1 MSVTRREFIFSSTAA
16 WAGTALGGGRRS
28 ISPTPDYWCTW
39 GIQNRLVKK
48 REAEN
53 PLAIAGDQGAFAAR
67 NNLTEQLVFGARG
80 WSRQMAAGFRSQ
92 LFMMLDD
99 GWDVAFDSLPSKCI
113 ERFGSL
119 EPYPARFPSM
129 GTTPLER
136 LRAIN
141 EKLKD
146 DGWQGA
152 ALWIASQREGDRHGK
167 LAPGVEDF
175 YRRRIELSARAGIRY
190 WKVDWGLR
198 SGNDFRGM
206 VSRLVKEICPEL
218 MVEHCPLLTS
228 PFNSQHF
235 DAKKNVFTGNG
246 RANVDIDDRDLVE
259 RMRFSDVIRTYDV
272 LSPLGSVTTL
282 DRTVD
287 YSRLVDKYGCSTIL
301 NVEDDPII
309 AAVLSHGLGIMRDLD
324 QVDSYGTMICR
335 AVANWRNFA
344 PVYGGRSGYATTACE
359 RILSECYRYKEG
371 EVWLRSAWGHKVMQA
386 APAIVA
392 RGMPL
397 PEVVALEKD
406 VPYVIAGRHPS
417 GAISFGTLP
426 RIDASGKKTT
436 PPVEIVSKAALPK
449 TTPLAIFGS
458 PRKVVVPVCEKLDE
472 VRVRSLSNGGQ
483 VRVKPVMVGNCLSLD
498 LPELYGALSIAR
510 DAHVPL
516 MISY

>member
-67 NNLTEQLVFGARG
+67 NNLTEQLIFGSGG

-206 VSRLVKEICPEL
+206 VSRLVTEICPAL
-218 MVEHCPLLTS
+218 MVEHCPLLT
-228 PFNSQHF
+228 F
-235 DAKKNVFTGNG
+235 
-246 RANVDIDDRDLVE
+246 
-259 RMRFSDVIRTYDV
+259 
-272 LSPLGSVTTL
+272 PLGVTRYL
-282 DRTVD
+282 CRV
-287 YSRLVDKYGCSTIL
+287 KG
-301 NVEDDPII
+301 
-309 AAVLSHGLGIMRDLD
+309 GLAKGRKG
-324 QVDSYGTMICR
+324 SCR
-335 AVANWRNFA
+335 AVDLPQVSDEVGEELLEAVRL
-344 PVYGGRSGYATTACE
+344 V
-359 RILSECYRYKEG
+359 EG
-371 EVWLRSAWGHKVMQA
+371 AQRQQRLRSLQ
-386 APAIVA
+386 
-392 RGMPL
+392 R
-397 PEVVALEKD
+397 PE
-406 VPYVIAGRHPS
+406 HS
-417 GAISFGTLP
+417 
-426 RIDASGKKTT
+426 
-436 PPVEIVSKAALPK
+436 
-449 TTPLAIFGS
+449 
-458 PRKVVVPVCEKLDE
+458 
-472 VRVRSLSNGGQ
+472 
-483 VRVKPVMVGNCLSLD
+483 
-498 LPELYGALSIAR
+498 
-510 DAHVPL
+510 
-516 MISY
+516 